1 MAGYGTKFEP
11 EAFGDDVLFE
21 ARKRRLQRGLSLEG
35 DDGLDSFSRKT
46 YRRLE
51 AGDDDALLDEAV
63 RARRS
68 RELGAMGLG
77 ETLPEAIPATPDARE
92 KAHAILGEASQV
104 QGGGGVA
111 PDEGL
116 AEWHARFK
124 MRQAMADKA
133 REEDFWERAN
143 AARARWAR
151 ENRSFYQRKA
161 DAREERLQ
169 AELNRDM
176 LAMRER
182 AFDRALKEREAQR
195 RSLAEMA
202 QAQAARE
209 LEREKHERAM
219 ELERLRGEQAL
230 GLEGLR
236 GENAY
241 RQAMGVEGLRG
252 ENAQALEMHKG
263 ENAVKVTAVKAA
275 GDEKVAQING
285 QAKMGAAGLN
295 AQGMMGASAQKA
307 LKENAEQIEKWR
319 DKRTKYLQRAERA
332 ANGRLDEQDERD
344 IDDDDTLS
352 PEQKREAKRLLRE
365 ANGKSPELALFFA
378 REAARYAELSGEPLQ
393 AYVLDGILKD
403 GYRLVY
409 GEPTQGTTTA
419 PTPAP
424 ATGELRNLDEEE
436 EEELLKPLVTPGAD
450 GRALED
456 EEGYTPEERKWI
468 DDPNISDE
476 ERRKRMNFLDR
487 RRLTGIDHHA
497 PLPNEAADYERWIN
511 NQWGI

>member
-1 MAGYGTKFEP
+1 MAGTGTRFEP

-77 ETLPEAIPATPDARE
+77 ETLPEPVAVAPDARE

-104 QGGGGVA
+104 QGGGRVA

-133 REEDFWERAN
+133 REEDFWKRGN

-236 GENAY
+236 GEYAY
-241 RQAMGVEGLRG
+241 RQAIDVEGLRG

-263 ENAVKVTAVKAA
+263 ENAMKQETLKGENA
-275 GDEKVAQING
+275 EKVAQIYG
-285 QAKMGAAGLN
+285 DAQMGVQKLKKPGEERARIESLRKERD
-295 AQGMMGASAQKA
+295 SLLQKA
-307 LKENAEQIEKWR
+307 LQNVLGKEEQTELNRILFG
-319 DKRTKYLQRAERA
+319 D
-332 ANGRLDEQDERD
+332 G
-344 IDDDDTLS
+344 S
-352 PEQKREAKRLLRE
+352 PEEKRKARQELRE
-365 ANGKSPELALFFA
+365 KAGKSPELALYLLKRA
-378 REAARYAELSGEPLQ
+378 HQISEEIGDPLPDEV
-393 AYVLDGILKD
+393 YDGILLD
-403 GYRLVY
+403 GAKLVKMLSPEELARLEAEGVG
-409 GEPTQGTTTA
+409 GEQRRAELLTEGSTA
-419 PTPAP
+419 PTPTAP
-424 ATGELRNLDEEE
+424 APEQGTETAPDARSEASKILAWQLANDPRLTEEE
-436 EEELLKPLVTPGAD
+436 RARAVEAYRQTGRVPFIAKSSATSAKVKEKPLPKK
-450 GRALED
+450 ED
-456 EEGYTPEERKWI
+456 LPKKKETGKW
-468 DDPNISDE
+468 
-476 ERRKRMNFLDR
+476 R
-487 RRLTGIDHHA
+487 
-497 PLPNEAADYERWIN
+497 
-511 NQWGI
+511 